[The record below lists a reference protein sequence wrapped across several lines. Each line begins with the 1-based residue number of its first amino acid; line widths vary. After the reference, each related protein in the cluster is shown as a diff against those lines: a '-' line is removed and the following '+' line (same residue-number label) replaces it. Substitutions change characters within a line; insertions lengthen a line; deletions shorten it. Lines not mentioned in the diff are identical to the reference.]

1 MLGLISARDTTCMS
15 RTSQYFYKKK
25 RCQVHREN
33 EATTRHGLQH
43 SVPASGVLRTPHAD
57 TKKGKVLAYIT
68 QSRTCFLWISLPLST
83 LLLSTLLPTLLS
95 TLLSTLTPRHRC
107 RHCYH
112 CRHCCRGHSCRSSIR
127 CCCCGC
133 GARFR

>member
-1 MLGLISARDTTCMS
+1 MS

-68 QSRTCFLWISLPLST
+68 QSRTCFLWISLPL
-83 LLLSTLLPTLLS
+83 PTLLS
-95 TLLSTLTPRHRC
+95 TLSPRHRC

-112 CRHCCRGHSCRSSIR
+112 CRHCCRGQHSCRSSIH

-133 GARFR
+133 SGGFRCTCSDSRGGGCGG